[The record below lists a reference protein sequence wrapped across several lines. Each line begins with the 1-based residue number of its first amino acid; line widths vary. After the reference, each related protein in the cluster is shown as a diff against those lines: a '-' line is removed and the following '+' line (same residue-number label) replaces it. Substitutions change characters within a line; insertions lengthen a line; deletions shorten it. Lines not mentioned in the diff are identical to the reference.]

1 MPKRGFAILQ
11 KRGEYR
17 YLKLYK
23 SIDNAATGTLY
34 FKSKANGSSIP
45 VNCRKREKMSM
56 TLGEKLRQ
64 AREERGITLSE
75 VAEQTRISPQYI
87 ESIEHDDYRSL
98 PGGIFNKGFV
108 KSFAKYVGVNEQEA
122 LADYSDLI
130 TESTATPD
138 DEFKAYK
145 PEVLTDYRTGS
156 SMVPTVIGAVVI
168 LALMTGGI
176 LFLVNY
182 LRQPAAPPANTAKA
196 SNSNSANNAQ
206 TDANPTPSNV
216 PDMATLKVEF
226 KAVSQPVSLTA
237 ISDGKTTS
245 NVVTAGSSAIFEPKE
260 SLKLSYSRSLAQA
273 VQLTIN
279 SKNITL
285 PSVPLVPKRNIIEF
299 EINKENIGQIWQSGA
314 ISSEVP
320 PANPE
325 QNNNVVTA
333 PPTSVPTP
341 VKPTPQPKPNVTANT
356 AANSTN
362 KPKPTPTVKPQPML
376 KSTVIPI
383 PPANRPH

>member
-1 MPKRGFAILQ
+1 
-11 KRGEYR
+11 
-17 YLKLYK
+17 
-23 SIDNAATGTLY
+23 
-34 FKSKANGSSIP
+34 
-45 VNCRKREKMSM
+45 M

-122 LADYSDLI
+122 LADYAGLFAE
-130 TESTATPD
+130 TTTAPD

-145 PEVLTDYRTGS
+145 PEVLTDDRTGS
-156 SMVPTVIGAVVI
+156 STMPTVIGAVVI

-196 SNSNSANNAQ
+196 SNSNTVNSTQNDDN
-206 TDANPTPSNV
+206 TTTTPSNV

-226 KAVSQPVSLTA
+226 KALNQPVPLAAT
-237 ISDGKTTS
+237 IDGVKSDK
-245 NVVTAGSSAIFEPKE
+245 NVVAGSPATFTPKE
-260 SLKLSYSRSLAQA
+260 SLTLNYNKWNADK

-279 SKNITL
+279 GKTITL
-285 PSVPLVPKRNIIEF
+285 PATPLNPKDKRIEF
-299 EINKENIGQIWQSGA
+299 TISKENIGQIWQSGS
-314 ISSEVP
+314 ISTEVP

-325 QNNNVVTA
+325 QNNNAVTA

-341 VKPTPQPKPNVTANT
+341 VKPIPQPKPNVAANT
-356 AANSTN
+356 TANSTT
-362 KPKPTPTVKPQPML
+362 KPKPTPTVKPQPTL
-376 KSTVIPI
+376 KPTIIRI
-383 PPANRPH
+383 PPANRPN

>member
-1 MPKRGFAILQ
+1 
-11 KRGEYR
+11 
-17 YLKLYK
+17 
-23 SIDNAATGTLY
+23 
-34 FKSKANGSSIP
+34 
-45 VNCRKREKMSM
+45 M

-122 LADYSDLI
+122 LADYAGLFAE
-130 TESTATPD
+130 TTAAPD

-145 PEVLTDYRTGS
+145 PEVLTDDRTGS
-156 SMVPTVIGAVVI
+156 SMMPTVIVAVVI
-168 LALMTGGI
+168 LALMTAGI

-196 SNSNSANNAQ
+196 SNSNTANTAQ
-206 TDANPTPSNV
+206 SDANPTPSNV
-216 PDMATLKVEF
+216 PDMASLKVEF
-226 KAVSQPVSLTA
+226 RALSQSVSLTA
-237 ISDGKTTS
+237 TSDGKTTS
-245 NVVTAGSSAIFEPKE
+245 NVVTAGSSAMFEPKE

-279 SKNITL
+279 GKNISL
-285 PSVPLVPKRNIIEF
+285 PSVPLVPKRNTIEF
-299 EINKENIGQIWQSGA
+299 EINKENLGQIWQSGS
-314 ISSEVP
+314 ISSEVS

-325 QNNNVVTA
+325 LNTNAVTA

-341 VKPTPQPKPNVTANT
+341 VKPTPQPKPSAAANT
-356 AANSTN
+356 AANSATG
-362 KPKPTPTVKPQPML
+362 PKPSATVKVQPTP
-376 KSTVIPI
+376 KGTVITI